1 MEFSSTDLTTILQES
16 LKVQVHKNELENHS
30 SKIIIATSH
39 RGQYKI
45 RPCNL
50 VNYAVEVHN
59 KTIHFFLSLSLS
71 VSLIHTRKHVRAH
84 TQACTHHHHCH
95 CHCRLEW
102 IEVIFWRGVALRIR
116 GQGRCLTPC
125 QTQQNLSCQ
134 SQRRNFWITLDQ
146 VRLEMTKQGA
156 TNDNYIFDK
165 LAKALVSRWNGY

>member
-1 MEFSSTDLTTILQES
+1 MEFNGTDLTTILQES
-16 LKVQVHKNELENHS
+16 LKVQIHKNELENCA

-50 VNYAVEVHN
+50 VNYTVEVHN
-59 KTIHFFLSLSLS
+59 KTIHFSLSLCLSLSYTHGS
-71 VSLIHTRKHVRAH
+71 TCVHTRKPALTIITVTAA
-84 TQACTHHHHCH
+84 TAK
-95 CHCRLEW
+95 W
-102 IEVIFWRGVALRIR
+102 IEVIFWLGVALRIR

-125 QTQQNLSCQ
+125 QTRQNLSCQ

-156 TNDNYIFDK
+156 KNDNYK
-165 LAKALVSRWNGY
+165 LGKALVSRWNGC

>member
-16 LKVQVHKNELENHS
+16 LKVQVHKNELENYA

-50 VNYAVEVHN
+50 VNYMVEVHN

-71 VSLIHTRKHVRAH
+71 VSLIHTPKHVRAH

-95 CHCRLEW
+95 CHCRQMDWSHLLTRSRSQNQRSRSLSDSLSDSPES
-102 IEVIFWRGVALRIR
+102 ELSESEKEFLDHFGS
-116 GQGRCLTPC
+116 GPSGNDKTRCYKWQLH
-125 QTQQNLSCQ
+125 L
-134 SQRRNFWITLDQ
+134 W
-146 VRLEMTKQGA
+146 
-156 TNDNYIFDK
+156 
-165 LAKALVSRWNGY
+165 